1 MGAGRYPRL
10 LPSGRDRVKRGQ
22 DSPAPDS
29 QPDPFTRR
37 ELLTRGMFAIGAA
50 AALPLTGEF
59 VARRSAINSFASV
72 PPAGALKLHS
82 RPDLRIPSLA
92 VDVSHPGTAP
102 GLIFVSPFG
111 LDGAQ
116 DGAVIADES
125 GRPVWE
131 YPVAHQEIYNFTVQT
146 YQGQPVLTWWQ
157 GHLSGGHGV
166 GIYVI
171 ANQDYQPI
179 AHVAPGNGLQADLHE
194 FLITDRGTALVTS
207 YVLKHVDL
215 SSVGGSAN
223 GPIEDAVFQEVDL
236 SSGRVLLEWHSLDH
250 IPLSESQWPIT
261 PWPWDYVHLNAID
274 VDRDGQLL
282 VSSRN
287 THTVYKI
294 DRSSGAI
301 IWRLGGRRS
310 DFAMGPGASFAWQH
324 DPRRQADGTLTI
336 FDNEGSPH
344 AAPQS
349 RAIVLEIDEQRRTA
363 RLKRQFLHPQALQS
377 SSLGSVQL
385 LPNGNIFVG
394 WGAEPF
400 VSEFSPSGELLFDAR
415 LGSGY
420 QSYRAFR
427 IPWSA
432 GGSGRPAIAAAAQGG
447 RATNLWVSWNGDT
460 EVTRWQVLAG
470 ARPNALKPL
479 TSAPR
484 AGFETAIALKSRPR
498 QLAVIGLDASGR
510 PLGQSMTVAV

>member
-1 MGAGRYPRL
+1 
-10 LPSGRDRVKRGQ
+10 VKRGQ
-22 DSPAPDS
+22 DSPAADS
-29 QPDPFTRR
+29 APDPLTRR
-37 ELLTRGMFAIGAA
+37 ELLTRSMFAVGAA
-50 AALPLTGEF
+50 VALPVTGEL
-59 VARRSAINSFASV
+59 VARRTAVNSFGSV
-72 PPAGALKLHS
+72 PSAGPLKLHS

-92 VDVSHPGTAP
+92 VDVSRPGTAP

-111 LDGAQ
+111 LEYAQ
-116 DGAVIADES
+116 DGAVIADDA
-125 GRPVWE
+125 GQPVWE
-131 YPVAHQEIYNFTVQT
+131 YPVAHQEIYNFNVQT
-146 YQGQPVLTWWQ
+146 YRGQPVLTWWQ

-171 ANQDYQPI
+171 ANQHYEPI

-194 FLITDRGTALVTS
+194 FLITDRETALVTS
-207 YVLKHVDL
+207 YVTKNIDL
-215 SSVGGSAN
+215 RSVGGSAN
-223 GPIEDAVFQEVDL
+223 GAIEDAVFQEVDL

-274 VDRDGQLL
+274 VDSDGQLL

-301 IWRLGGRRS
+301 IWRLGGRHS

-324 DPRRQADGTLTI
+324 DPRRQVDGTLTI

-363 RLKRQFLHPQALQS
+363 QLKRQFLHPQALQS

-385 LPNGNIFVG
+385 LPNGNVFVG

-432 GGSGRPAIAAAAQGG
+432 GGSGQPAIAAAAQGA

-460 EVTRWQVLAG
+460 EVARWQVLAG

-479 TSAPR
+479 TSVPR
-484 AGFETAIALKSRPR
+484 AGFETAIALDSRPR
-498 QLAVIGLDASGR
+498 QLAVVGLDASGR
-510 PLGQSMTVAV
+510 PLGQSMTLAV